1 MSRPL
6 QLEFLA
12 ATADVDTL
20 PPSRAEVVLVGRS
33 NVGKSSLLNA
43 LGNKSVAP
51 VSKSPGRTQTLGCF
65 AVGNTGGTLVDCP
78 GYGFAKAPKA
88 LRDGWLPMITE
99 YLLAREPLVMVLVL
113 VDGEIGPTIDDRSML
128 NWLRDNDLPCTV
140 VATKH
145 DKVKPSARDR
155 RMRELASGCAV
166 APEQV
171 LWVSAAKGSGLP
183 ALRECIHAW
192 LA

>member
-1 MSRPL
+1 MSKPL

-12 ATADVDTL
+12 ATDRVDRM
-20 PPSRAEVVLVGRS
+20 PDSRAEIVVVGRS

-43 LGNKSVAP
+43 LGSKSVAP

-65 AVGNTGGTLVDCP
+65 AVGKTGGTLVDCP
-78 GYGFAKAPKA
+78 GYGFAKAPQA
-88 LRDGWLPMITE
+88 VRDGWLPMITE

-113 VDGEIGPTIDDRSML
+113 VDGEIGPTVDDRSML
-128 NWLRDNDLPCTV
+128 NWLRENDLPCTV

-145 DKVKPSARDR
+145 DKVKPSMRDKR
-155 RMRELASGCAV
+155 ARELASRCAV
-166 APEQV
+166 PPEQV

-183 ALRECIHAW
+183 ALRERIHEW

>member
-1 MSRPL
+1 MSKPL

-12 ATADVDTL
+12 ATDRAAKM
-20 PPSRAEVVLVGRS
+20 PQSRAEIVFIGRS

-43 LGNKSVAP
+43 LGAKSVAP

-65 AVGNTGGTLVDCP
+65 AVGKTGATLVDCP

-88 LRDGWLPMITE
+88 VRDGWLPMISE
-99 YLLAREPLVMVLVL
+99 YLLDREPLVMVLLL

-128 NWLRDNDLPCTV
+128 NWLRQNELPVTV

-145 DKVKPSARDR
+145 DKVKPSLRDKR
-155 RMRELASGCAV
+155 QRELASGCGL
-166 APEQV
+166 APDQV

-183 ALRECIHAW
+183 ALRECIHEW